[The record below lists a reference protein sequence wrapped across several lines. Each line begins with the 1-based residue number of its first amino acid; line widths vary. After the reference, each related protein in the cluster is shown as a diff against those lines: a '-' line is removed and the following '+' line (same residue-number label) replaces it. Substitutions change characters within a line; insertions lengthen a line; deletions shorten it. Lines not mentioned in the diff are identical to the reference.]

1 MGPCSFTLLIPDAQN
16 QTAADWTL
24 DTALPLMRKAAG
36 TQVKGVVGGPH
47 PFEAVRDAVE
57 AGDFDEIIV
66 STLPRRASK
75 WLRRDLINRVK
86 GLGLPV
92 TSIVPGD
99 NIKKDATD
107 YMIGDPGGG
116 GGL

>member
-1 MGPCSFTLLIPDAQN
+1 
-16 QTAADWTL
+16 
-24 DTALPLMRKAAG
+24 MRKAAG
-36 TQVKGVVGGPH
+36 TQVEGVVGGPH

-66 STLPRRASK
+66 STLPRRTSK